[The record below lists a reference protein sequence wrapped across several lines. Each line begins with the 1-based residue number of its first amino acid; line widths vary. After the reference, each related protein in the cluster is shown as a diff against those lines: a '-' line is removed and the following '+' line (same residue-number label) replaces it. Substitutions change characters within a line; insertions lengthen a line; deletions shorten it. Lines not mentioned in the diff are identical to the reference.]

1 MTNNTEEE
9 IKNKK
14 DRFLPVSIVLAAI
27 LIAGAFV
34 YKTGVN
40 TNNIT
45 AQSSDFEADS
55 LAAMLFAT
63 DGIQLPV
70 RWGDLGKQLIA
81 KGVIDADKF
90 EAIYA
95 NRGGLTPEE
104 KQLLYG
110 AANGNLTI
118 NARNSGVILNLLWA
132 FGLANKNEILENGPM
147 TDPRYGG
154 AGNFAS
160 TGGWTI
166 AKGGAM
172 DHYSK
177 YSLVVLNS
185 EQQKLVEAVSGGIY
199 RPCCGNSA
207 YFPDCNHGMA
217 MLGLL
222 ELMASQ
228 GASEAD
234 MYKAALV
241 VNSFW
246 FSDTY
251 LTIEKYLQSK
261 GIGWQSVDPKQV
273 LGVDFSSGS
282 GFQNILKQI
291 APVQNSTGGGCSV
304 Q

>member
-1 MTNNTEEE
+1 
-9 IKNKK
+9 
-14 DRFLPVSIVLAAI
+14 
-27 LIAGAFV
+27 
-34 YKTGVN
+34 
-40 TNNIT
+40 
-45 AQSSDFEADS
+45 
-55 LAAMLFAT
+55 
-63 DGIQLPV
+63 
-70 RWGDLGKQLIA
+70 
-81 KGVIDADKF
+81 
-90 EAIYA
+90 
-95 NRGGLTPEE
+95 
-104 KQLLYG
+104 
-110 AANGNLTI
+110 
-118 NARNSGVILNLLWA
+118 
-132 FGLANKNEILENGPM
+132 M